1 MKKPIYFKNLL
12 KVIKGYITGKSMG
25 GITSLYDT
33 RYPPTKFLRYHR
45 SKIYIHCIMCGFP
58 RAGTHWI
65 LNVVKKST
73 DQKTGELRGN
83 SKPLPSDKKVILLK
97 IHARN
102 KLVARVKA
110 LWLLPPFNFGG
121 KYIYVYRDPRDS
133 IISLYE
139 MYKKLKE
146 YDNLE
151 PDEFLNIYDPITQY
165 RWEINA
171 WVLRNHKNVFLVK
184 YESLKLSPV
193 EGFNRIFKFLG
204 LDIQAAGEFIEEM
217 VATSDSKKRPRG
229 TAYGWKRAPIEY
241 KFIIDE
247 VSRRLAKEIKR
258 IRQS

>member
-1 MKKPIYFKNLL
+1 MRKPIYFKNLL
-12 KVIKGYITGKSMG
+12 KVFKGHITGKSMG
-25 GITSLYDT
+25 GINALYDT
-33 RYPPTKFLRYHR
+33 QYPPTKFLRYHR
-45 SKIYIHCIMCGFP
+45 SKIYINCIMCGFP

-65 LNVVKKST
+65 LNVVGKSSG
-73 DQKTGELRGN
+73 QKTGELRGN
-83 SKPLPSDKKVILLK
+83 KIPLPSDKNIILLK

-146 YDNLE
+146 FDNLK
-151 PDEFLNIYDPITQY
+151 PDEFLNVYDPITQY

-184 YESLKLSPV
+184 YENLKQSPI
-193 EGFNRIFKFLG
+193 ESFNKIFKFLG
-204 LDIQAAGEFIEEM
+204 LDAQVAGDFI
-217 VATSDSKKRPRG
+217 DRNG
-229 TAYGWKRAPIEY
+229 CH
-241 KFIIDE
+241 F
-247 VSRRLAKEIKR
+247 
-258 IRQS
+258 